1 MNRFEQ
7 TFWVFAFA
15 VIIASRFI
23 TGCLL
28 GAVFAFGFSLLF
40 DWLFCN
46 STVRDE
52 WSFNIHWIDFWIYT
66 AIMAGIVSAA
76 LPLVKV
82 FLTRRLERK
91 E

>member
-28 GAVFAFGFSLLF
+28 GAVLAFGFSLLF
-40 DWLFCN
+40 DWLFCG
-46 STVRDE
+46 VAHDE
-52 WSFNIHWIDFWIYT
+52 WSFHPRWIDFWICT
-66 AIMAGIVSAA
+66 AIMLGIVSAA
-76 LPLVKV
+76 LPVVKV
-82 FLTRRLERK
+82 FLIRRLERK